1 MAHRRY
7 GIFSEN
13 KGQHETCSK
22 NFDVYILS
30 LGVNSSASL
39 FLSSSPPQE
48 RICADRK
55 KRYVDE
61 WEIPIE
67 NMTFGELIGKGAF
80 GQVYSA
86 TLSNFSTAC
95 GQSSLTLK
103 KLSDGFEQE
112 GKIDKGNESTKTVAV
127 KTIHRML
134 MLLPI

>member
-1 MAHRRY
+1 MAITYDKTLNICFKHIL
-7 GIFSEN
+7 G
-13 KGQHETCSK
+13 
-22 NFDVYILS
+22 ILS
-30 LGVNSSASL
+30 IVMAVRTRASASL
-39 FLSSSPPQE
+39 FLSSSPSQE

-86 TLSNFSTAC
+86 TLSNFSPAC
-95 GQSSLTLK
+95 GQSSLKLK

-112 GKIDKGNESTKTVAV
+112 GKIDEGIESTKTVAV
-127 KTIHRML
+127 KSIHRML
-134 MLLPI
+134 MLLPIRYC